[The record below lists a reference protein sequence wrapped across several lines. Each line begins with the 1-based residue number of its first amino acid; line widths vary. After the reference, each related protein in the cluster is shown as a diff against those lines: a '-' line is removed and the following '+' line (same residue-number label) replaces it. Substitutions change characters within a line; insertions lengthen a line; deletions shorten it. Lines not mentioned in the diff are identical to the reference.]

1 LFTAQEG
8 IRALEY
14 AAALTATR
22 LSGAARWA
30 LTAGPKVLAILF
42 RPALNSEPAIDG
54 TKRGRALAASAPL
67 PPFRMLPGPERRHT
81 AIPRWLAVRAIVLI
95 GLSALPAAQATSDE
109 YRLKA
114 AFVYRFP
121 QFVEWPASAV
131 EESRTV
137 DLCVLQP
144 NPFGAELER
153 LVAGES
159 LSGRPL
165 RVRVV
170 NTVDA
175 LQGCHALFAGARSEV
190 AAAALKAVAGRPV
203 LTVGEN
209 DEFLAAGGI
218 IALKIV
224 DRRVRFEVDATNAQ
238 KARLR
243 ISAQL
248 LNLAAAIRG
257 GSL

>member
-1 LFTAQEG
+1 
-8 IRALEY
+8 LE
-14 AAALTATR
+14 AFSTVSRSGLTPGDDADMPSLR
-22 LSGAARWA
+22 VLS
-30 LTAGPKVLAILF
+30 
-42 RPALNSEPAIDG
+42 
-54 TKRGRALAASAPL
+54 
-67 PPFRMLPGPERRHT
+67 RHGSLMK
-81 AIPRWLAVRAIVLI
+81 AIPRWVLVSAVAVLCVQAQP
-95 GLSALPAAQATSDE
+95 GAQSASDE

-131 EESRTV
+131 EQSRTV

-144 NPFGAELER
+144 NPFGSELEH
-153 LVAGES
+153 LVSGES

-170 NTVDA
+170 TTIDA
-175 LQGCHALFAGARSEV
+175 LQGCHALFASARSEV

-203 LTVGEN
+203 LTVGES
-209 DEFLAAGGI
+209 DQFLEAGGI

-224 DRRVRFEVDATNAQ
+224 DRRVRFEVNATNAQ
-238 KARLR
+238 KAGLR
-243 ISAQL
+243 INAQL
-248 LNLAAAIRG
+248 LNLAVAVRG